1 LLGYRR
7 ATLGVDAAHQG
18 DGMTSIEIA
27 GVVMAVVAVLVA
39 PVAILTVRYKRYEER
54 RVRGKRHL
62 RPVWKPFWME

>member
-1 LLGYRR
+1 
-7 ATLGVDAAHQG
+7 
-18 DGMTSIEIA
+18 MTSIEIA
-27 GVVMAVVAVLVA
+27 GAVMAVVAGLVA

>member
-54 RVRGKRHL
+54 RARGKRNL
-62 RPVWKPFWME
+62 KPVWKPFWME